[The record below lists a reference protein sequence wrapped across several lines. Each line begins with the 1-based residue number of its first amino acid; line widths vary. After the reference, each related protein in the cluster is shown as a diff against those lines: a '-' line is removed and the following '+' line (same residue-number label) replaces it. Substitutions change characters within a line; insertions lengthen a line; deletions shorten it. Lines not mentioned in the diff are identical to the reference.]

1 MLIKKWEKLPEIMRT
16 DEVRKYYD
24 VLRKKN
30 VQLFFKRIFDIVVSF
45 ILMILFSPLF
55 VVLAIVIKANSK
67 GTVFFRQERV
77 TQYGKLFRIFK
88 FRTMVQD
95 ADKIGAL
102 ITSTGD
108 RRVTSVGHVMRK
120 YRLDELPQ
128 VINVFLGDMTFVG
141 SRPEV
146 MKYVSRYTP
155 EMWATLLLPTGVT
168 SKASILYKDE
178 EKYITQ
184 TDNADETYVNVVLPE
199 KMKYN
204 YESLLN
210 FGLWDDFKTMFATVL
225 AVFGDR

>member
-1 MLIKKWEKLPEIMRT
+1 MKEWESLPEIMQT

-24 VLRKKN
+24 ILRKKN
-30 VQLFFKRIFDIVVSF
+30 IQLFFKRIFDVVMSL

-55 VVLAIVIKANSK
+55 LVLAIIIKTDSK
-67 GTVFFRQERV
+67 GSVFFRQKRV
-77 TQYGKLFRIFK
+77 TQYGRIFKIFK

-102 ITSTGD
+102 VTSTGD
-108 RRVTSVGHVMRK
+108 SRVTSVGRVMRK

-146 MKYVSRYTP
+146 IKYVNRYTS

-184 TDNADETYVNVVLPE
+184 TENADETYVNVVLPE

-204 YESLLN
+204 YESLIN
-210 FGLWDDFKTMFATVL
+210 FGLWDDIKTMFATVR